1 MVIQFPFHLHRQGAD
16 NADDDQYVV
25 RDMIEQ
31 VLLTTPG
38 ERVNRPDFGCGILQ
52 LTFGTLGDVLETT
65 LQTTIA
71 GALQHWIGDLIQ
83 VQAVTVQSGLQAGRV
98 DLASPESSL
107 LVTVQYV
114 DLWTQQHRQVQVEVT
129 R

>member
-1 MVIQFPFHLHRQGAD
+1 MPIEFPFHLHRRGAD
-16 NADDDQYVV
+16 TADDDQYVV

-31 VLLTTPG
+31 VLLTTAG
-38 ERVNRPDFGCGILQ
+38 ERVNRPDFGCGLLQ
-52 LTFGTLGDVLETT
+52 LTFGTLSDVLETT

-83 VQAVTVQSGLQAGRV
+83 VESVQVESGA
-98 DLASPESSL
+98 DLDSAL
-107 LVTVQYV
+107 LVTVSYV
-114 DLWTQQHRQVQVEVT
+114 DVWSQQHRRTGIQVP